1 MKKLFLSLT
10 ISLATVGCA
19 SVPRDEGMKE
29 IADSVRARTQQS
41 IEWQQAAR
49 GDNDPRITPMLAEP
63 LSADQAV
70 AVATLNSPRLQLL
83 LAEAGIAQA
92 ELIEASTISN
102 PVLELE
108 TRSGGPYRPYEVTLA
123 QSLVELLQLPR
134 RRALGRLSFEAAKLR
149 LTSEVLSFASEVRDA
164 YYDHLAAV
172 QQLVEAQ
179 TALETSRTST
189 ELALRQHAAGNLTDL
204 DLENEQAMYEQAKLD
219 LSRSEEKVVLT
230 REALVR
236 ELGLRGAAPALQ
248 LVSDF
253 PPLPSSEMSDSELDA
268 MALTRRLDISVAQRE
283 VELARRAAPLRRMQA
298 LGEVVADIHLER
310 EPEGRKTTGPGIA
323 FPIPIFGRGRAA
335 RIRAAAE
342 LLRSEQ
348 TLAVVTANAQS
359 EIRAARSRLSSAR
372 ARVEY
377 YRDVVL
383 PRRARIVELTRQQ
396 QNAMLVG
403 VFQLLQVRQNEAN
416 ARRDYI
422 EAQRDYWTA
431 RTDLDRALNGTDDLS
446 FERTRG
452 VERRA
457 TATASRGEH

>member
-1 MKKLFLSLT
+1 
-10 ISLATVGCA
+10 
-19 SVPRDEGMKE
+19 
-29 IADSVRARTQQS
+29 
-41 IEWQQAAR
+41 
-49 GDNDPRITPMLAEP
+49 
-63 LSADQAV
+63 
-70 AVATLNSPRLQLL
+70 
-83 LAEAGIAQA
+83 
-92 ELIEASTISN
+92 
-102 PVLELE
+102 
-108 TRSGGPYRPYEVTLA
+108 
-123 QSLVELLQLPR
+123 
-134 RRALGRLSFEAAKLR
+134 
-149 LTSEVLSFASEVRDA
+149 
-164 YYDHLAAV
+164 
-172 QQLVEAQ
+172 
-179 TALETSRTST
+179 
-189 ELALRQHAAGNLTDL
+189 
-204 DLENEQAMYEQAKLD
+204 
-219 LSRSEEKVVLT
+219 
-230 REALVR
+230 
-236 ELGLRGAAPALQ
+236 
-248 LVSDF
+248 
-253 PPLPSSEMSDSELDA
+253 MSDSELDA

-323 FPIPIFGRGRAA
+323 CPSPIFGRGRAA